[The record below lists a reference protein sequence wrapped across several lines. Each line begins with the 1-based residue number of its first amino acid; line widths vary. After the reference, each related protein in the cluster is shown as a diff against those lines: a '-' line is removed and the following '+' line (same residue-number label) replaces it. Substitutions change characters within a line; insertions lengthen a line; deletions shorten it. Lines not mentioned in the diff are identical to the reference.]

1 MALRFIAKEL
11 PLHAV
16 KPYNPITRK
25 TKNMKIAVFCS
36 ANADIDEKYF
46 KAAEELG
53 RWIGANGHTLVFGG
67 CNLGLM
73 ECVAKA
79 TREAGGRTIGVVPS
93 IIERGGKA
101 SPSMDVCI
109 PCDNLSDRKDLMT
122 AQCDVAVALP
132 GGIGTLDEVFT
143 MAASATIGYHHK
155 PIVLLNAAG
164 FWDCLIALLDDIQ
177 QKGMVRGDWRGLIKV
192 ASSVDECVSMISE

>member
-1 MALRFIAKEL
+1 
-11 PLHAV
+11 
-16 KPYNPITRK
+16 
-25 TKNMKIAVFCS
+25 MKIAVFCS
-36 ANADIDEKYF
+36 ANSNIDAGYF

-53 RWIGANGHTLVFGG
+53 RWMGRNGHTLVFGG

-79 TREAGGRTIGVVPS
+79 VHGAGGRTIGVVPT

-109 PCDNLSDRKDLMT
+109 PCDNLSDRKELMT
-122 AQCDVAVALP
+122 AQCDAAVALP
-132 GGIGTLDEVFT
+132 GGLGTLDEVFT

-155 PIVLLNAAG
+155 PIVLLNAGG
-164 FWDCLIALLDDIQ
+164 FWDSLVALLDDLQ
-177 QKGMVRGDWRGLIKV
+177 RKGMVRGEWRSIIKV
-192 ASSVDECVSMISE
+192 ATPPISPKGEGDWNAFFDTLL

>member
-1 MALRFIAKEL
+1 
-11 PLHAV
+11 
-16 KPYNPITRK
+16 
-25 TKNMKIAVFCS
+25 MKIAVFCS
-36 ANADIDEKYF
+36 ANSNIDAGYF

-53 RWIGANGHTLVFGG
+53 RWMGENGHTLVFGG

-79 TREAGGRTIGVVPS
+79 VHGAGGRTIGVVPT

-109 PCDNLSDRKDLMT
+109 PCDNLSDRKELMT
-122 AQCDVAVALP
+122 AQCDAAVALP
-132 GGIGTLDEVFT
+132 GGLGTLDEVFT

-155 PIVLLNAAG
+155 PIVLLNTGG
-164 FWDCLIALLDDIQ
+164 FWDSLVALLDDLQ
-177 QKGMVRGDWRGLIKV
+177 RKGMVRGEWRSIIKV
-192 ASSVDECVSMISE
+192 AAPPLAPQEEGDWNAFFDSIL

>member
-1 MALRFIAKEL
+1 
-11 PLHAV
+11 
-16 KPYNPITRK
+16 
-25 TKNMKIAVFCS
+25 MKIAVFCS
-36 ANADIDEKYF
+36 ANSNIDAGYF

-53 RWIGANGHTLVFGG
+53 RWMGENGHTLVFGG

-79 TREAGGRTIGVVPS
+79 VHGAGGRIIGVVPT

-109 PCDNLSDRKDLMT
+109 PCDNLSDRKELMT
-122 AQCDVAVALP
+122 VQCDAAVALP
-132 GGIGTLDEVFT
+132 GGLGTLDEVFT

-155 PIVLLNAAG
+155 PIVLLNVGG
-164 FWDCLIALLDDIQ
+164 FWDSLVALLDDIQ
-177 QKGMVRGDWRGLIKV
+177 RKGMVRGEWRSIIKV
-192 ASSVDECVSMISE
+192 AAPPLAPQGAGDWNAFFDTLL

>member
-1 MALRFIAKEL
+1 
-11 PLHAV
+11 
-16 KPYNPITRK
+16 
-25 TKNMKIAVFCS
+25 MKIAVFCS
-36 ANADIDEKYF
+36 ANSNIDAGYF

-53 RWIGANGHTLVFGG
+53 RWMGENGHTLVFGG

-79 TREAGGRTIGVVPS
+79 VHGAGGRTIGVVPT

-109 PCDNLSDRKDLMT
+109 PCDNLSDRKELMM
-122 AQCDVAVALP
+122 AQCDAAVVLP
-132 GGIGTLDEVFT
+132 GGLGTLDEVFT

-155 PIVLLNAAG
+155 PIVLLNAGG
-164 FWDCLIALLDDIQ
+164 FWDSLVALLDDIQ
-177 QKGMVRGDWRGLIKV
+177 RKGMVRGEWRSIIKV
-192 ASSVDECVSMISE
+192 AAPPLAPQGAGDWNAFFDTLL

>member
-1 MALRFIAKEL
+1 
-11 PLHAV
+11 
-16 KPYNPITRK
+16 
-25 TKNMKIAVFCS
+25 MKIAVFCS
-36 ANADIDEKYF
+36 ANSNIDAGYF

-53 RWIGANGHTLVFGG
+53 RWMGENGHTLVFGG

-79 TREAGGRTIGVVPS
+79 VHGAGGRTIGVVPT

-109 PCDNLSDRKDLMT
+109 PCDNLSDRKELMT
-122 AQCDVAVALP
+122 VQCDAAVALP
-132 GGIGTLDEVFT
+132 GGLGTLDEVFT

-155 PIVLLNAAG
+155 PIVLLNAGG
-164 FWDCLIALLDDIQ
+164 FWDSLVALLDDIQ
-177 QKGMVRGDWRGLIKV
+177 RKGMVRGEWRSIIKV
-192 ASSVDECVSMISE
+192 VAPPLPPQGEGDWNAFFDGIL